1 MCCNCSLL
9 VHCCNVLMQ
18 WSIQIHVPST
28 GMGPDELTIV
38 VLNHRWCFLV
48 SSPPLTCQTG
58 CTPARSN
65 LLHKPQFSFCCCS
78 VRRLGTPAPP
88 LRTAPPLC
96 CLSHC
101 NPLKSS
107 SHSSLGLLHSYLH
120 LFDFSPLCVL
130 IGAIKRHAVQCA
142 AAYLATTHLTPAS
155 SHSHHLMKPK
165 LFQVHVTLSCT
176 SALSGRDNFRIGAI
190 KR

>member
-1 MCCNCSLL
+1 MKRQGRERGLKGRFEGVPAMCCNCSLL

-38 VLNHRWCFLV
+38 VLNHRWGFLV
-48 SSPPLTCQTG
+48 SSPPLTCQTD

-88 LRTAPPLC
+88 ED
-96 CLSHC
+96 
-101 NPLKSS
+101 SS
-107 SHSSLGLLHSYLH
+107 SIVLFISLQPTQIQLT
-120 LFDFSPLCVL
+120 L
-130 IGAIKRHAVQCA
+130 ITWIVAFI
-142 AAYLATTHLTPAS
+142 
-155 SHSHHLMKPK
+155 
-165 LFQVHVTLSCT
+165 FTLV
-176 SALSGRDNFRIGAI
+176 
-190 KR
+190 